1 MNAAGSDEP
10 AAELIGYYLENAKF
24 IREELSEL
32 GWEVFGG
39 VNSPYVW
46 FKTPHN
52 QPSLKFFH
60 ELLYNYNIIGMP
72 GIIFGK
78 SGDGYMRFSGFCS
91 YEDTEEAMKR
101 IKSNY

>member
-1 MNAAGSDEP
+1 
-10 AAELIGYYLENAKF
+10 
-24 IREELSEL
+24 
-32 GWEVFGG
+32 
-39 VNSPYVW
+39 
-46 FKTPHN
+46 
-52 QPSLKFFH
+52 
-60 ELLYNYNIIGMP
+60 MP